1 MVKRFL
7 AGRYAIVISAVL
19 LAAAVPLLVSCDG
32 DDEPT
37 GPTPEAF
44 TYPHANGSEWIYS
57 FEGSDLIKYVISGTF
72 QHPAAGNTQQLIS
85 YVFVTD
91 GWQKYDTQYLKVTEN
106 DMRLYLDD
114 TSSDYYMFL
123 KFPLKVGNQ
132 WNAGKGYTANVSSKE
147 NASVPAGSFSCY
159 KIDYTSSGWSMTF
172 WWPSKVGGMGA
183 KNYGLW
189 ALEGNPITTE
199 LKSYNLPT

>member
-1 MVKRFL
+1 MLKRFL
-7 AGRYAIVISAVL
+7 AGRYAIVISAIL

-32 DDEPT
+32 DDDPT
-37 GPTPEAF
+37 GPTTPTF

-85 YVFVTD
+85 YVFVTA

-114 TSSDYYMFL
+114 TSSDYYMLL

-172 WWPSKVGGMGA
+172 WWPSKVGGVGA

-189 ALEGNPITTE
+189 AMNGKPITVE